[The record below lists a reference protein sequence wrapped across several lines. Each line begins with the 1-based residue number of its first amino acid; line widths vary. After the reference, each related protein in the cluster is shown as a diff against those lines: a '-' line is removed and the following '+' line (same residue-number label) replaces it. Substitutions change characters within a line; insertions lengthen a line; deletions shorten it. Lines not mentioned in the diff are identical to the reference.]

1 MRKLQI
7 VRSFGSKNKPTP
19 TRSNTTTLLTRD
31 FIHDRLY
38 YPDTGYFSKNDAQLG
53 YLEDP
58 INFSE
63 IFGYEDYTR
72 ILQERYPKNAWL
84 TPSEIFKPWYGMT
97 IANYISVCIDKYA
110 EDNPIRKNQRVKIIE
125 VGAGNG
131 SAAESMLD
139 FFRSFHPL
147 KYKHMDFT
155 IVEISPVMTQRCRK
169 NLNKKHG
176 KKIKANQIR
185 FENSSISKYK
195 KKDND
200 LVFVIMLE
208 VLDNMPHDRVYFV
221 SFHTKNNLIF
231 LGW

>member
-7 VRSFGSKNKPTP
+7 LRRFGRVKPPSSTKP
-19 TRSNTTTLLTRD
+19 NSTVVLARD

-38 YPDTGYFSKNDAQLG
+38 YPKTGYFSKNDSQLG
-53 YLEDP
+53 YLEEP
-58 INFSE
+58 IDFEE

-72 ILQERYPKNAWL
+72 ILEERYPKNAWL

-97 IANYISVCIDKYA
+97 IANYISVCIDKYI
-110 EDNPIRKNQRVKIIE
+110 ESNPMTKYQNVKIIE

-139 FFRSFHPL
+139 FFRAFHPL
-147 KYKHMDFT
+147 KYKNMEFT
-155 IVEISPVMTQRCRK
+155 IVEISPVMTNRCRK
-169 NLNKKHG
+169 NLLKKHG
-176 KKIKANQIR
+176 KKIKNNQIR
-185 FENSSISKYK
+185 FENCSISKYNK
-195 KKDND
+195 KEND

-221 SFHTKNNLIF
+221 SS
-231 LGW
+231 